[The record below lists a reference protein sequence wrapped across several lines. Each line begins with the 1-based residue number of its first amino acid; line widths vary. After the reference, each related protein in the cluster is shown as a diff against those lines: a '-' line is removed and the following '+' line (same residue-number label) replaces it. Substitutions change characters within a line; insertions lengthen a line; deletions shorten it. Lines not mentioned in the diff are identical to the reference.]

1 VPRSRVSG
9 LTLIEILIALVV
21 VGVLSAYAIVRNASP
36 ATYTAYSQ
44 AQTLAANLRH
54 TQTLAS
60 TWGRNLTFTLT
71 GGTLQGGVGSYMLN
85 ATNGTYS
92 VKCTTTANTTSPCNG
107 ASAVTDPAT
116 GSSFSVSLEKNVV
129 ISGPSSM
136 TFDSLGKPSASTYV
150 YTLTASS
157 ISVTV
162 TVSPV
167 TGFVTVA
174 GS

>member
-1 VPRSRVSG
+1 
-9 LTLIEILIALVV
+9 
-21 VGVLSAYAIVRNASP
+21 
-36 ATYTAYSQ
+36 
-44 AQTLAANLRH
+44 
-54 TQTLAS
+54 
-60 TWGRNLTFTLT
+60 
-71 GGTLQGGVGSYMLN
+71 
-85 ATNGTYS
+85 
-92 VKCTTTANTTSPCNG
+92 
-107 ASAVTDPAT
+107 
-116 GSSFSVSLEKNVV
+116 LEKNVV